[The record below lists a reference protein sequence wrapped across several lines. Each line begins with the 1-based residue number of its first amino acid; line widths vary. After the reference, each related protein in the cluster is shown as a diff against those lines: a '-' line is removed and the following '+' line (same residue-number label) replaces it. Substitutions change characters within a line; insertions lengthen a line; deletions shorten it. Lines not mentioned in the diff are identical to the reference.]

1 MKMTLK
7 KKMEIKNY
15 ANREMSYNTVDVSA
29 I

>member
-15 ANREMSYNTVDVSA
+15 ANREMGYNTVDESA